1 MRATIETRRAAHE
14 FVKPLKESRKS
25 NILQAMGGDA
35 LTAREIAIKMGF
47 GEDLNKVRPRI
58 TELVECGK
66 IKVAGIRCCRVTQRR
81 VAVFKAVGTDG

>member
-1 MRATIETRRAAHE
+1 MRATVETRREAHN
-14 FVKPLKESRKS
+14 FVKPLKTTRQAD
-25 NILQAMGGDA
+25 ILKAMGTDE

-66 IKVAGIRCCRVTQRR
+66 IKVAGIRCCPVTQRR
-81 VAVFKAVGTDG
+81 VAVFKAVETDG